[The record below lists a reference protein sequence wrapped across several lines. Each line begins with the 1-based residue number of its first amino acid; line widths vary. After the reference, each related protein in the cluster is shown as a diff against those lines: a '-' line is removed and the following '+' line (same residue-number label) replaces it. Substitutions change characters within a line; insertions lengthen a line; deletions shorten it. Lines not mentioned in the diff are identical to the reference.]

1 MLIVAIGQKT
11 NAEEKFRS
19 KIYQE
24 NTLEKFR
31 VKIKQ
36 LEETISEF
44 KSAQKN
50 SVATEYVSHQILNSL
65 SAHVAIL
72 DKHGIIIETNQ
83 AWRNFAL
90 SNGLQGVPDSINI
103 NYLEIC
109 DTASGQFS
117 EQASEAAAGIRKVLR
132 GQNKYFSLDYQCH
145 SPNKK
150 RWFYMRVVRLIG
162 SGKNCVVVVHENIT
176 QFKEIEVVLRL
187 RTEELTS
194 KAQKLEDT
202 NTAFRILLKQREE
215 DKSELEQNVLRNTRE
230 LILPYVDR
238 AKLNQSSCCCD
249 HSSQQQVLL
258 DIVEKRIKEI
268 VSPFLNR
275 LSHLGL
281 NLTPKELQIASFIR
295 EGNSNKEIAR
305 TLFLSIATIQFHRR
319 NIRRKT
325 GLTNSKSNL
334 RTYLLSLV

>member
-1 MLIVAIGQKT
+1 M
-11 NAEEKFRS
+11 EK
-19 KIYQE
+19 Y
-24 NTLEKFR
+24 L

-103 NYLEIC
+103 NYLQIC

-117 EQASEAAAGIRKVLR
+117 EQASEAAAGIRKVLG

-162 SGKNCVVVVHENIT
+162 SGKKCVVVAHENIT
-176 QFKEIEVVLRL
+176 QIKEIEVMLRL

-215 DKSELEQNVLRNTRE
+215 DKSELEQNVMRNTRE

-238 AKLNQSSCCCD
+238 AKINQSSCCCD
-249 HSSQQQVLL
+249 HSSQQQALL
-258 DIVEKRIKEI
+258 DIVENRIKEI

-275 LSHLGL
+275 LSHLEL
-281 NLTPKELQIASFIR
+281 NLTPRELQIASFIR
-295 EGNSNKEIAR
+295 EGNKIGRA
-305 TLFLSIATIQFHRR
+305 H
-319 NIRRKT
+319 
-325 GLTNSKSNL
+325 
-334 RTYLLSLV
+334 V

>member
-1 MLIVAIGQKT
+1 
-11 NAEEKFRS
+11 
-19 KIYQE
+19 
-24 NTLEKFR
+24 LEKYR

-36 LEETISEF
+36 LEETILEF

-103 NYLEIC
+103 NYLQIC

-117 EQASEAAAGIRKVLR
+117 EQASEAAAGIRKVLG

-162 SGKNCVVVVHENIT
+162 SGKKCVVVAHENIT
-176 QFKEIEVVLRL
+176 PFKEIELVLRM
-187 RTEELTS
+187 RKEELTS
-194 KAQKLEDT
+194 KALKLEDT

-215 DKSELEQNVLRNTRE
+215 DKSELEQNVRRNIRE

-238 AKLNQSSCCCD
+238 AKLNQSSCFCN

-258 DIVEKRIKEI
+258 DIVEKRLKEI
-268 VSPFLNR
+268 LSPLLNR
-275 LSHLGL
+275 LSHLEL
-281 NLTPKELQIASFIR
+281 NLTARELQIASFIR
-295 EGNSNKEIAR
+295 EGKSNKEIAR
-305 TLFLSIATIQFHRR
+305 ILFLSIATIQFHRR

-325 GLTNSKSNL
+325 GLINSKSNL
-334 RTYLLSLV
+334 RTYLLSLVK